1 MRESMKNRL
10 ARLEAVHGDAVS
22 WVVVVQKHNETMEQ
36 AIARETSGMAIDENT
51 LVICVRLFTDAMPT
65 LQ

>member
-22 WVVVVQKHNETMEQ
+22 WVVVVQKYNETMEQ
-36 AIARETSGMAIDENT
+36 AIARETAGMAIDENT
-51 LVICVRLFTDAMPT
+51 LVICVRLFTDSVPT